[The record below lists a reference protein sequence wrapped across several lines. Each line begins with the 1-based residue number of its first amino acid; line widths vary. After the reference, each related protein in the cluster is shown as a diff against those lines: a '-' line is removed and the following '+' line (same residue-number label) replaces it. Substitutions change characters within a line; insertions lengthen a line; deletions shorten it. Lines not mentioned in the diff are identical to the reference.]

1 MFRDVLENGCSG
13 KEDSDAATG
22 AGVASCEFSKIS
34 KNTFFTEHLS
44 MTASED

>member
-13 KEDSDAATG
+13 KEDSDAAT
-22 AGVASCEFSKIS
+22 GVASCEFSKIS